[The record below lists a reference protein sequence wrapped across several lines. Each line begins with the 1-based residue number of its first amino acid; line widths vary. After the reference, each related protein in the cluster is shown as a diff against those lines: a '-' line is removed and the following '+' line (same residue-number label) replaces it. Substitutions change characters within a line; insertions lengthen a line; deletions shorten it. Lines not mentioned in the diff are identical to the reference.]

1 MRYSLILLAMTLGA
15 PLTLPLSVSAQA
27 AEEDSLSSW
36 QVDAGASL
44 EQPASEEPALQLE
57 LDDAGVG
64 VVPPPPR
71 TLDGYTLE
79 EMELRVKR
87 ARIGL
92 GVSAGVYALGLALF
106 VSGAAGDCNNIFT
119 QYLPNRCQ
127 PLYYTGTVTSLF
139 GIVGMI
145 TSGVLLRRHKHDR
158 DRLRRAHH
166 GTPRRAQCDLARSRL
181 VF

>member
-36 QVDAGASL
+36 QVDEGASL

-87 ARIGL
+87 ARIGRIGWRL
-92 GVSAGVYALGLALF
+92 CPWF
-106 VSGAAGDCNNIFT
+106 GAVCF
-119 QYLPNRCQ
+119 
-127 PLYYTGTVTSLF
+127 
-139 GIVGMI
+139 
-145 TSGVLLRRHKHDR
+145 
-158 DRLRRAHH
+158 
-166 GTPRRAQCDLARSRL
+166 RSCR
-181 VF
+181 

>member
-36 QVDAGASL
+36 QVDEGASL

-87 ARIGL
+87 ARIGHRAWRIGWRL
-92 GVSAGVYALGLALF
+92 CPWF
-106 VSGAAGDCNNIFT
+106 GAVCF
-119 QYLPNRCQ
+119 
-127 PLYYTGTVTSLF
+127 
-139 GIVGMI
+139 
-145 TSGVLLRRHKHDR
+145 
-158 DRLRRAHH
+158 
-166 GTPRRAQCDLARSRL
+166 RSCR
-181 VF
+181 